1 MNLNNSLKQI
11 VVITIGNLILSFG
24 MYNIHF
30 QNQITEGGVL
40 GLSLLIGHWTFISAG
55 FCSIVVDLIAYGI
68 SLNHFGK
75 GFLLKAL
82 YSSLSYGIFYIV
94 FENIGFLLPNL
105 EKYPLIGAI
114 SGGIFVGVGVGLVV
128 RNGGAC
134 GGDDAIALVINKIT
148 GVKIEYV
155 YFISDFIVLILSL
168 SYLPFLNIFYCLI
181 TVLIS
186 AYIIGRLH
194 IN

>member
-1 MNLNNSLKQI
+1 MILNNTFKQI
-11 VVITIGNLILSFG
+11 IVITIGNLILSFG

-55 FCSIVVDLIAYGI
+55 ICSIIVDLIAYSI
-68 SLNHFGK
+68 SLKHFGK
-75 GFLLKAL
+75 VFLLKAL
-82 YSSLSYGIFYIV
+82 YSSLSYGIFYMC
-94 FENIGFLLPNL
+94 FESIGFLLPNL
-105 EKYPLIGAI
+105 EKYPLVSAI
-114 SGGIFVGVGVGLVV
+114 SGGIFVGIGVGLVV

-148 GVKIEYV
+148 GLKIEFV